1 MTVVDLEV
9 RLQELVKA
17 GHSTLG
23 KPRLV
28 GFLADSN
35 SSSARI
41 LTVRLQSGDAKDVLV
56 LKQLKTLHTLLY
68 CKWGGTSNPPDVVA
82 GQDKINVLEIVDEKP
97 KLKTKKLDA
106 IGKDNEKKEEE
117 QEKQEQNDD
126 KGIYVP
132 FEYCVSE
139 NNEKLKILEASE
151 FFVEAGVDFLI
162 KSYVSPTIPYFL
174 TSEDIWRSRR
184 HGNILLKKAG
194 FDINTY
200 FPFFGLVEIQ
210 ALVVQIMHAIA
221 WAQELIQ
228 LKHHDLHCGNVFVL
242 GETKKLKTLGFPNS
256 KIKFLVPAHMPKVL
270 IGDYGLSSASD
281 PKSCKRLTRA
291 DFHLMETNSGSST
304 RSDSTSNVSSGSSR
318 SDSSSSSDSSDSY
331 SSRSSGSFQSS
342 SSSSSHSD
350 TLHSLTVD
358 RASTYS
364 SAGSKSFVSES
375 SQEDRTCQTNEN
387 EKNVKCKISVIESSD
402 SEMDEEMD
410 DETSEVDEN
419 DWGEWTHELKKDG
432 TNRHM
437 GYDIACFVSNL
448 QEEAEERNHE
458 SLHWLTSLLMM
469 MKSLDNDFILT
480 RRGRPL
486 TSTNFTIQQL
496 AEKMG
501 KSLLPIFHV

>member
-41 LTVRLQSGDAKDVLV
+41 LTVRLQSGDSKEVLV

-68 CKWGGTSNPPDVVA
+68 CKWGGTSDPPDVVA
-82 GQDKINVLEIVDEKP
+82 GQNKINVLEIVDEKP
-97 KLKTKKLDA
+97 KSKTKKLDT
-106 IGKDNEKKEEE
+106 IGNNNEKKEGEKE
-117 QEKQEQNDD
+117 KQEKQEKQEQND

-139 NNEKLKILEASE
+139 NNEKVKILEASE

-256 KIKFLVPAHMPKVL
+256 NIKFLVPAHMPKVL

-281 PKSCKRLTRA
+281 PKSNKRLTRA
-291 DFHLMETNSGSST
+291 DFHLMETNSGSSSH
-304 RSDSTSNVSSGSSR
+304 SDSTSNVSSSST

-364 SAGSKSFVSES
+364 TGSKSFVSES
-375 SQEDRTCQTNEN
+375 SQEDRTCHTNET
-387 EKNVKCKISVIESSD
+387 D
-402 SEMDEEMD
+402 SEMDEDTD

-448 QEEAEERNHE
+448 QEEAEDRNHE